1 MHRPWWGK
9 DYTLDWNSGRT
20 DENPTDEVHRDI
32 LIWSKI
38 VRSRPVCRSHWTIH
52 FTLVLIIEV
61 IFRNPRM
68 KITVQGGLRC
78 QSAPFGQDP

>member
-1 MHRPWWGK
+1 RISCIGRDRWGK

-38 VRSRPVCRSHWTIH
+38 VRSRPGVCST
-52 FTLVLIIEV
+52 FALDT
-61 IFRNPRM
+61 RN
-68 KITVQGGLRC
+68 KLLGSI
-78 QSAPFGQDP
+78 